1 MISSSSDGIAP
12 CHLPCLCTVHMFGM
26 MFGHVYLIATLYAA
40 MVTLSAAPALGAGP
54 VFGDVLFFR

>member
-1 MISSSSDGIAP
+1 MA
-12 CHLPCLCTVHMFGM
+12 VQMFGM

-40 MVTLSAAPALGAGP
+40 MVTLSATPALGAGP

>member
-1 MISSSSDGIAP
+1 
-12 CHLPCLCTVHMFGM
+12 MFGM

-40 MVTLSAAPALGAGP
+40 MVTLSATPALGAGP

>member
-1 MISSSSDGIAP
+1 MMSSSDGIAP
-12 CHLPCLCTVHMFGM
+12 CHAVHMFGHNVFGM

-40 MVTLSAAPALGAGP
+40 MVTLSATPALGAGP